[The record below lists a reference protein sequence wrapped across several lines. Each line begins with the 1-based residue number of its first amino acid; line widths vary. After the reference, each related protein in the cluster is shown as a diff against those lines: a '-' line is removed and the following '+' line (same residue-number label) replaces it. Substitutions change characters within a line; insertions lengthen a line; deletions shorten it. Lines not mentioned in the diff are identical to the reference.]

1 MPITT
6 LETLPLNEARSF
18 QRYLQGEGIETRA
31 INRTFSALKSLFKY
45 LAQNTENELG
55 ENYISRNV
63 MEKIEL
69 HKEKVDATAR
79 ADDVANMIFNEKDD
93 VAFLQFLA
101 NDYGE
106 MLKDISPRKYS
117 FFSGIKKEI
126 LPS

>member
-1 MPITT
+1 
-6 LETLPLNEARSF
+6 
-18 QRYLQGEGIETRA
+18 
-31 INRTFSALKSLFKY
+31 ALKSLFKY
-45 LAQNTENELG
+45 LALNTENEQG

-69 HKEKVDATAR
+69 HKEKVDAAAR

-106 MLKDISPRKYS
+106 MLKDISPKKYN
-117 FFSGIKKEI
+117 FFQRDKERD
-126 LPS
+126 